1 MNLFRI
7 SDFEIRILLWL
18 KVCLKKPFE
27 EYYEFARSGKP
38 RCLRRDRQV
47 EVLNGGET
55 AGGIEQGLPKLR
67 RMEWQQ
73 SSA

>member
-1 MNLFRI
+1 MTFIVL
-7 SDFEIRILLWL
+7 
-18 KVCLKKPFE
+18 PFE
-27 EYYEFARSGKP
+27 EMAEEKDCLKEAFEDYYQFARSGKP

-55 AGGIEQGLPKLR
+55 AGMIGEGLPTQR

-73 SSA
+73 ASA